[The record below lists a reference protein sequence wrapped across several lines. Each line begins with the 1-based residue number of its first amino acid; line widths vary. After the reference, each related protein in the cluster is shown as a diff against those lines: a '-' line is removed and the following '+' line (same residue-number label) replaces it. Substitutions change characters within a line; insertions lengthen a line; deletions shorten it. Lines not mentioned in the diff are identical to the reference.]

1 MWKGYLTARLRKG
14 LEQMVN
20 QVAFKADIKLIAR
33 EPILVLFM
41 ILPLFIMVI
50 TRLFITY
57 GVPLVDSYLGFDL
70 SPYYGYILIMVLLMA
85 PYMLG
90 TVCGFL
96 MIDDRDA
103 RMFELM
109 SITPLGDLGYIVM
122 RSLIPFSAAIIY
134 TFAGYYLI
142 DFFYLA
148 PPLLIFIA
156 LLNAFSGVT
165 VGLLLFNYAG
175 DKVKA
180 VAFSKGLGLLNV
192 LALADLFNL
201 PWLSLLAALTPFY
214 WVVRLATVGAT
225 VFVVIMAT
233 KVHLFWLFFMFYL
246 LPRYG
251 ARS

>member
-1 MWKGYLTARLRKG
+1 MI
-14 LEQMVN
+14 N
-20 QVAFKADIKLIAR
+20 QTAFKADFKLISR

-41 ILPLFIMVI
+41 FLPLFIILI
-50 TRLFITY
+50 TRLFISF
-57 GVPLVDSYLGFDL
+57 GVPLIESYLSFDL
-70 SPYYGYILIMVLLMA
+70 SPYFGYILVMALLMA
-85 PYMLG
+85 PFMLG

-109 SITPLGDLGYIVM
+109 SITPMGYLGYIVM
-122 RSLIPFSAAIIY
+122 RSLIPFSTAVIY
-134 TFAGYYLI
+134 TFVGYYII
-142 DFFYLA
+142 DIFYIDPA
-148 PPLLIFIA
+148 LLTLIA
-156 LLNAFSGVT
+156 LLNALSGVT

-214 WVVRLATVGAT
+214 WVVRLVTVGAT
-225 VFVVIMAT
+225 TVAVIAAIL
-233 KVHLFWLFFMFYL
+233 VHLFWLIFMFHL
-246 LPRYG
+246 LRRPG
-251 ARS
+251 